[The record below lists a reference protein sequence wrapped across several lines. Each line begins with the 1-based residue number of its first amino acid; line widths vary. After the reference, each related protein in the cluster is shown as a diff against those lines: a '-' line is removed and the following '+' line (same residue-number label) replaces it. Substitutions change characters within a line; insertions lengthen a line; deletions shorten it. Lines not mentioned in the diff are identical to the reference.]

1 MSFESNNSSQEV
13 EPTVS
18 AVPLFQYKKLQ
29 FKNFPSASFSEI
41 QDTLPKEDNP
51 SFDNTLCK
59 KSLSAPLLSKNTC
72 PYTHILVADDDS
84 FQHLYYKILF
94 TSKSPIPTK
103 LFNITK
109 KYKVSLHFSG
119 EELLERYSRVCQCL
133 GTCSGVKLIIVDYQM
148 GQDKLNGVEVCKIL
162 RERGYKGRLILR
174 TSESKEYLEKK
185 HEDFGVMIRDGTID
199 ALVSKEFI
207 EEGKKT
213 IFEYLLG
220 K

>member
-1 MSFESNNSSQEV
+1 
-13 EPTVS
+13 
-18 AVPLFQYKKLQ
+18 
-29 FKNFPSASFSEI
+29 
-41 QDTLPKEDNP
+41 
-51 SFDNTLCK
+51 
-59 KSLSAPLLSKNTC
+59 
-72 PYTHILVADDDS
+72 
-84 FQHLYYKILF
+84 
-94 TSKSPIPTK
+94 
-103 LFNITK
+103 
-109 KYKVSLHFSG
+109 
-119 EELLERYSRVCQCL
+119 LERYSRVCQCL